1 YHAPA
6 VTRPFLEET
15 SREPGRLRIGFHV
28 EPAMLG
34 QVHPDC
40 IAAVKDVAKL
50 LEQLGHDVE
59 EVRPDHD
66 REHLTK
72 CFFTVVSAN
81 TAAEIDEAARRFGK
95 KARPADFETATWLG
109 AQMGRSFDGA
119 QTLLAIRDLQTESR
133 RLVHR
138 LG

>member
-1 YHAPA
+1 MPE
-6 VTRPFLEET
+6 L
-15 SREPGRLRIGFHV
+15 
-28 EPAMLG
+28 
-34 QVHPDC
+34 
-40 IAAVKDVAKL
+40 VAKL
-50 LEQLGHDVE
+50 LEELGHDVE

-109 AQMGRSFDGA
+109 AQIGRSFDGA
-119 QTLLAIRDLQTESR
+119 QTLLAIRDLQAESR

-138 LG
+138 LRSRGVRARCRLWHRSRDGRGRQPQPNGLRGVE